1 MNYVLK
7 LVKTASTTG
16 YFDVVPQDD
25 INFETAVKIL
35 NNRPYDTFLHRY
47 ALHFLKNFNDEQISA
62 LIKKAKK
69 DEDLILQSIA
79 CERILLSG
87 SLVKAKKFFSE
98 KQIKELK
105 KKSPLINIRSAT
117 ENNKRLHSK
126 WVALFRENIVFHREL
141 PLSDATGLPLIC
153 TGECSVKREPGL
165 SVEDLHHRYQEN
177 FQPINFSI
185 DNTIQTALCCL
196 KNAGVTLKEEMRHE
210 SSLSPYA
217 LLRQWKF
224 DIDVENSRNVFHL
237 SGEQTSYG
245 KGLTLEHARVSL
257 TMEIVERCSAF
268 ASVNSFGV
276 DGFIKEY
283 PLFYGSYKDIVSKDN
298 MAVNPDELAMEIQYD
313 NEPLYWIEGET
324 TGKEFRQNKV
334 IVKSDTG
341 IDEDAV
347 KFNNKSTG
355 RSRLNDKLKVR
366 YEKKDKNGSEKIFV
380 PVQAVFLF
388 SNLDE
393 VDLFSGLG
401 STGFASGNTM
411 EQAKAAALLEII
423 ERHQEAVVPFE
434 ISRCFRL
441 VVEDREKNR
450 DLAVLLESYYSLGI
464 DLQFQDITP
473 EYGVPCC
480 KCFVT
485 GTDGTIYKGTAA
497 SLNAKKAIISAITET
512 NYSFPNSPVSEKGPD
527 DLIIVGFENLPDY
540 STGDYASDLA
550 LLEHVLVSN
559 GFRPIY
565 IDLTRKDIGLPVVKA
580 VIPGMDII
588 GDFDEFS
595 RVHPELFQNYLK
607 LNSKLSSV

>member
-1 MNYVLK
+1 MNYVMK

-16 YFDVVPQDD
+16 YFDVVPHDD
-25 INFETAVKIL
+25 IKFENAVKIL
-35 NNRPYDTFLHRY
+35 NNRPYDSFLHRY
-47 ALHFLKNFNDEQISA
+47 VLNCLKDFNDKQIST

-69 DEDLILQSIA
+69 DGDLVLQSIA

-87 SLVKAKKFFSE
+87 SLVKAEKFFSE
-98 KQIKELK
+98 KKIKALK
-105 KKSPLINIRSAT
+105 RKSPLINIRSAT
-117 ENNKRLHSK
+117 GNNKRLHSK

-141 PLSDATGLPLIC
+141 PLSDATVLPLIC

-165 SVEDLHHRYQEN
+165 SVEDLHHKYQGN
-177 FQPINFSI
+177 SRPINFSI
-185 DNTIQTALCCL
+185 EKTIETALCCL
-196 KNAGVTLKEEMRHE
+196 KNAGVILKQEMRHE
-210 SSLSPYA
+210 SSLSPFA

-268 ASVNSFGV
+268 ASVNSSGV
-276 DGFIKEY
+276 DGFVKEY
-283 PLFYGSYKDIVSKDN
+283 PLFYGSYRDIVSKNN
-298 MAVNPDELAMEIQYD
+298 MAVNPDELAMEIQYG
-313 NEPLYWIEGET
+313 NEPLYWMEGET
-324 TGKEFRQNKV
+324 TGEKIRQDEV
-334 IVKSDTG
+334 IVKRDTSTG
-341 IDEDAV
+341 EDVAL
-347 KFNNKSTG
+347 FNNNSTD
-355 RSRLNDKLKVR
+355 RNRFNDKLKER
-366 YEKKDKNGSEKIFV
+366 CEKKDKNTLKKIFV
-380 PVQAVFLF
+380 PVQSVFLF

-393 VDLFSGLG
+393 VDLFSGIG

-411 EQAKAAALLEII
+411 EQAKVAALLEII

-450 DLAVLLESYYSLGI
+450 DLAVLLESCYSLGI
-464 DLQFQDITP
+464 DLLFQDITP

-497 SLNAKKAIISAITET
+497 GLNAKKAIISAITET
-512 NYSFPNSPVSEKGPD
+512 NYPFPNSPVSEKGPD
-527 DLIIVGFENLPDY
+527 NLIIVGFENLPDY
-540 STGDYASDLA
+540 STGDYSSDLA

-559 GFRPIY
+559 GFCPSY

-607 LNSKLSSV
+607 LNSKL